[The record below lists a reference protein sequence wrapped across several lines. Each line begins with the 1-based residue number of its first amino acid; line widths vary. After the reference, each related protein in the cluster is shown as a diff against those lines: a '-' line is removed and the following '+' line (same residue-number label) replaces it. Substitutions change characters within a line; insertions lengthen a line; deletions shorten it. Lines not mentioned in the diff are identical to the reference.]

1 MAAACTKLGAAEKA
15 RSGPSLGVFK
25 KDGYH
30 RMGDKM
36 RNEVQCQDFYPQ
48 SQKNDV
54 PFTKMKTMEG
64 TGLGQGGN
72 REFDFGHDGSLRVY
86 QTHMRMS

>member
-1 MAAACTKLGAAEKA
+1 MMVACTKLETAEKA

-25 KDGYH
+25 KDGYD

-36 RNEVQCQDFYPQ
+36 RNKVQCQDFYPK

-54 PFTKMKTMEG
+54 CI
-64 TGLGQGGN
+64 
-72 REFDFGHDGSLRVY
+72 H
-86 QTHMRMS
+86 